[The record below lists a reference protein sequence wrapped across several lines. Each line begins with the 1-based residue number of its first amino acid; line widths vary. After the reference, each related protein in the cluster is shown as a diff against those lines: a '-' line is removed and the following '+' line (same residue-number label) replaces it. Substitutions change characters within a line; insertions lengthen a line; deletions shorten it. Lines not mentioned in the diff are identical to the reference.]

1 MSGPSGGAGAAVRR
15 PPPRMGGPFG
25 GPGLPAE
32 KPKNLKGSFLRLT
45 GTLRPEAP
53 RIGLVIALA
62 ILSVACAVVGPKIL
76 GNATDI
82 IFDGVVSEQIPAG
95 LTQQQAVDALRASG
109 QTQQADLLASLTLTP
124 GQGVDFTALRNTL
137 LFVAA
142 VYLLSSVFAWGQSYI
157 MAGVTQRT
165 VYRMRRDVDA
175 KLSRLPLKYFDSHPR
190 GDTLSRV
197 TNDIDNIANS
207 LQQTLTQ
214 LITALC
220 TIIGVL
226 AIMLWISP
234 LLAIISILTVPL
246 SIVVTVFIAKR
257 SQQQFAQQWARTGTL
272 NGHVEEMHTGH
283 AIVKAFGRQR
293 EAI

>member
-1 MSGPSGGAGAAVRR
+1 MSGPSGGAGAAARR

-53 RIGLVIALA
+53 RILLVIALA
-62 ILSVACAVVGPKIL
+62 ILSVTCAVVGPKIL

-82 IFDGVVSEQIPAG
+82 IFDGVVSQQIPEG

-175 KLSRLPLKYFDSHPR
+175 KLSRLPLQATS
-190 GDTLSRV
+190 
-197 TNDIDNIANS
+197 
-207 LQQTLTQ
+207 
-214 LITALC
+214 TA
-220 TIIGVL
+220 TR
-226 AIMLWISP
+226 A
-234 LLAIISILTVPL
+234 AT
-246 SIVVTVFIAKR
+246 R
-257 SQQQFAQQWARTGTL
+257 
-272 NGHVEEMHTGH
+272 
-283 AIVKAFGRQR
+283 
-293 EAI
+293 